1 METKASIYT
10 QHSENTEW
18 TSKLNFYK
26 DDIKIM
32 TGRLEEV
39 AAKNNSQEVLAE
51 VEHFQNQL
59 IIQRNNIDE
68 ALHAVKI
75 NEEALQA
82 EIKSNP
88 VAVDH
93 RSVAYHAQEKDM
105 IESFEKNFN
114 DLRGEFNEFVGKWL

>member
-1 METKASIYT
+1 METKANIYA
-10 QHSENTEW
+10 QHGENTEW
-18 TSKLNFYK
+18 TNKLNFYK
-26 DDIKIM
+26 DEVKIM

-39 AAKNNSQEVLAE
+39 AAKNSSKEVLAE

-68 ALHAVKI
+68 ALHAVKL

-82 EIKSNP
+82 EVKDNP

-93 RSVAYHAQEKDM
+93 RSVEYHAQEKEM
-105 IESFEKNFN
+105 VESFEKNFN
-114 DLRGEFNEFVGKWL
+114 DLRGEFNEFIGKWI

>member
-1 METKASIYT
+1 MDTKTNIYA
-10 QHSENTEW
+10 QHGENTEW

-39 AAKNNSQEVLAE
+39 ASKNSSSEVLAD
-51 VEHFQNQL
+51 VERFQNQL

-68 ALHAVKI
+68 TLHAVKI

-93 RSVAYHAQEKDM
+93 RSVGYHVQEKEM
-105 IESFEKNFN
+105 VESFEKNFN
-114 DLRGEFNEFVGKWL
+114 DLRTEFNEFIGKWL

>member
-1 METKASIYT
+1 METKANIYS

-26 DDIKIM
+26 DEIKIM
-32 TGRLEEV
+32 TSRLEEV
-39 AAKNNSQEVLAE
+39 ATKNSSMEVLAE
-51 VEHFQNQL
+51 VERFQNQL

-75 NEEALQA
+75 NEESLQA

-93 RSVAYHAQEKDM
+93 RSMEYHAREKELVDA
-105 IESFEKNFN
+105 FEKNFN
-114 DLRGEFNEFVGKWL
+114 DLRSEFNEFIGKWL

>member
-1 METKASIYT
+1 METKANIYS

-26 DDIKIM
+26 DEIKIM
-32 TGRLEEV
+32 TSRLEEV
-39 AAKNNSQEVLAE
+39 ATKNSSMEVLAE
-51 VEHFQNQL
+51 VERFQNQL

-68 ALHAVKI
+68 ALHEVKI
-75 NEEALQA
+75 NEESLQA

-93 RSVAYHAQEKDM
+93 RSMEYHAQEKELVDA
-105 IESFEKNFN
+105 FEKNFN
-114 DLRGEFNEFVGKWL
+114 DLRSEFNEFIGKWL

>member
-1 METKASIYT
+1 METKANIYT
-10 QHSENTEW
+10 QHGENTEW
-18 TSKLNFYK
+18 TNKLNFYK
-26 DDIKIM
+26 DDIRIM

-39 AAKNNSQEVLAE
+39 AAKNSSKEVLAE

-75 NEEALQA
+75 NEEELQA
-82 EIKSNP
+82 EINRNP

-93 RSVAYHAQEKDM
+93 RKVEYHAKEK
-105 IESFEKNFN
+105 ELVEAFEKNFN
-114 DLRGEFNEFVGKWL
+114 DLRDEFNEFIAKWL